1 MKFTNHHQI
10 KINKIFQH
18 TIFTVVKRMEE
29 LENFAGVYMIED
41 HIATKNLKPGKK
53 VYGEKLVELE
63 GNEYRIWDQRR
74 SKLGAAI
81 MNGMDTFP
89 FDENSKVLYLG
100 ASSGTTPS
108 HISDIC
114 NNGIVW
120 CVEFSPRMMRSLVE
134 LAKTRRN
141 MIPILD
147 DATKPQNY
155 LNLLEKV
162 DIIYSD
168 VAQPKQS
175 KLFIDNM
182 RLYLKPDGI
191 GIIIIK
197 ARSIDVTKNP
207 KKIFKEEES
216 KLKTSGFRILE
227 KINLE
232 PYEKDHMALICELV
246 F

>member
-1 MKFTNHHQI
+1 
-10 KINKIFQH
+10 
-18 TIFTVVKRMEE
+18 MEK
-29 LENFAGVYMIED
+29 LENFVGVYMIED
-41 HIATKNLKPGKK
+41 HLATKNLTPGHK
-53 VYGEKLVELE
+53 VYGEKLVEIE
-63 GNEYRIWDQRR
+63 GKEYRIWEQRR

-81 MNGMDTFP
+81 LKGINTFP
-89 FDENSKVLYLG
+89 FEERSKVLYLG

-114 NNGIVW
+114 TDGTVW

-134 LAKTRRN
+134 LAMIRKN

-155 LNLLEKV
+155 LHLLEKV
-162 DIIYSD
+162 DVLYSD

-175 KLFIDNM
+175 ELFMNNM
-182 RLYLKPDGI
+182 KLYLKSEGI
-191 GIIIIK
+191 GIIMIK
-197 ARSIDVTKNP
+197 ARSIDVTKSP

-216 KLKTSGFRILE
+216 KLKISGFRVLE

-232 PYEKDHMALICELV
+232 PYEKDHMAIVCELG

>member
-1 MKFTNHHQI
+1 
-10 KINKIFQH
+10 
-18 TIFTVVKRMEE
+18 MEK
-29 LENFAGVYMIED
+29 LENFVGVYVIEN
-41 HIATKNLKPGKK
+41 HLATKNLTPGHK
-53 VYGEKLVELE
+53 VYGEKLVEVE
-63 GNEYRIWDQRR
+63 GKEYRIWEQRR

-81 MNGMDTFP
+81 LNGMSTFP
-89 FDENSKVLYLG
+89 FDEHSKVLYLG

-114 NNGIVW
+114 SDGTVW

-134 LAKTRRN
+134 LTRTRKN

-155 LNLLEKV
+155 MHLLEKV
-162 DIIYSD
+162 DVLYSD

-175 KLFIDNM
+175 ELFMNNM
-182 RLYLKPDGI
+182 RLYLKPEGI
-191 GIIIIK
+191 GVIMIK
-197 ARSIDVTKNP
+197 ARSIDVTKSP

-216 KLKTSGFRILE
+216 KLKISGFRVLE
-227 KINLE
+227 RINLE
-232 PYEKDHMALICELV
+232 PYEKDHMAIVCELG

>member
-1 MKFTNHHQI
+1 
-10 KINKIFQH
+10 
-18 TIFTVVKRMEE
+18 MEK
-29 LENFAGVYMIED
+29 LENFVGVYMIED
-41 HIATKNLKPGKK
+41 HLATKNLIPSHK
-53 VYGEKLVELE
+53 VYGEKLVEVE
-63 GNEYRIWDQRR
+63 GKEYRIWEQRR

-81 MNGMDTFP
+81 LKGINTFP
-89 FDENSKVLYLG
+89 FEERSKVLYLG

-114 NNGIVW
+114 TDGKVW

-134 LAKTRRN
+134 LTRTRKN

-155 LNLLEKV
+155 LYLLEKV
-162 DIIYSD
+162 DVLYSD

-175 KLFIDNM
+175 ELFMNNM
-182 RLYLKPDGI
+182 RLYLKPEGI
-191 GIIIIK
+191 GVIMIK
-197 ARSIDVTKNP
+197 ARSIDVTKSP
-207 KKIFKEEES
+207 KKIFREEES
-216 KLKTSGFRILE
+216 KLKISGFRVLE

-232 PYEKDHMALICELV
+232 PYEKDHMAIVCELG

>member
-1 MKFTNHHQI
+1 
-10 KINKIFQH
+10 
-18 TIFTVVKRMEE
+18 MEK

-41 HIATKNLKPGKK
+41 HIATKNLIAGNK

-81 MNGMDTFP
+81 MNGMNIFP
-89 FDENSKVLYLG
+89 FEEDSKVLYLG

-114 NNGIVW
+114 NHGIIW

-147 DATKPQNY
+147 DATKPKNY
-155 LNLLEKV
+155 LHLLEKV
-162 DIIYSD
+162 DILYSD

-175 KLFIDNM
+175 ELFIDNM
-182 RLYLKPDGI
+182 RLYLKPEGI

-197 ARSIDVTKNP
+197 ARSIDVTKSP

-216 KLKTSGFRILE
+216 KLKTSGFRVLE

-232 PYEKDHMALICELV
+232 PYEKDHMAIICELA

>member
-1 MKFTNHHQI
+1 
-10 KINKIFQH
+10 
-18 TIFTVVKRMEE
+18 MEK
-29 LENFAGVYMIED
+29 LENFVGVYMIED
-41 HIATKNLKPGKK
+41 HLATKNLTPGHK
-53 VYGEKLVELE
+53 VYGEKLVEVE
-63 GNEYRIWDQRR
+63 GKEYRIWEQRR

-81 MNGMDTFP
+81 LKGINTFP
-89 FDENSKVLYLG
+89 FEERSKVLYLG

-114 NNGIVW
+114 TDGTVW

-134 LAKTRRN
+134 LAMIRKN
-141 MIPILD
+141 IIPILD

-155 LNLLEKV
+155 LHLLEKV
-162 DIIYSD
+162 DVLYSD

-175 KLFIDNM
+175 ELFMNNM
-182 RLYLKPDGI
+182 KLYLKSEGI
-191 GIIIIK
+191 GIIMIK
-197 ARSIDVTKNP
+197 ARSIDVTKSP

-216 KLKTSGFRILE
+216 KLKISGFRVLE

-232 PYEKDHMALICELV
+232 PYEKDHMAIVCELG

>member
-1 MKFTNHHQI
+1 
-10 KINKIFQH
+10 
-18 TIFTVVKRMEE
+18 MEK
-29 LENFAGVYMIED
+29 LENFVGVYMIED
-41 HIATKNLKPGKK
+41 HLATKNLTPGHK
-53 VYGEKLVELE
+53 VYGEKLVEVE
-63 GNEYRIWDQRR
+63 GKEYRIWEQRR

-81 MNGMDTFP
+81 LKGINTFP
-89 FDENSKVLYLG
+89 FEERSKVLYLG

-114 NNGIVW
+114 TDGTVW

-134 LAKTRRN
+134 LAMIRKN

-155 LNLLEKV
+155 LHLLEKV
-162 DIIYSD
+162 DVLYSD

-175 KLFIDNM
+175 ELFMNNM
-182 RLYLKPDGI
+182 KLYLKSEGI
-191 GIIIIK
+191 GIIMIK
-197 ARSIDVTKNP
+197 ARSIDVTKSP

-216 KLKTSGFRILE
+216 KLKISGFRVLE

-232 PYEKDHMALICELV
+232 PYEKDHMAIVCELG

>member
-1 MKFTNHHQI
+1 
-10 KINKIFQH
+10 
-18 TIFTVVKRMEE
+18 MEK
-29 LENFAGVYMIED
+29 LENFVGVYMIED
-41 HIATKNLKPGKK
+41 HLATKNLTPGHK
-53 VYGEKLVELE
+53 VYGEKLVEVE
-63 GNEYRIWDQRR
+63 GKEYRIWEQRR

-81 MNGMDTFP
+81 LKGINTFP
-89 FDENSKVLYLG
+89 FEERSKVLYLG

-108 HISDIC
+108 HISDVC
-114 NNGIVW
+114 TDGTVW

-134 LAKTRRN
+134 LAMIRKN

-155 LNLLEKV
+155 LHLLEKV
-162 DIIYSD
+162 DVLYSD

-175 KLFIDNM
+175 ELFMNNM
-182 RLYLKPDGI
+182 KLYLKSEGI
-191 GIIIIK
+191 GIIMIK
-197 ARSIDVTKNP
+197 ARSIDVTKSP

-216 KLKTSGFRILE
+216 KLKISGFRVLE

-232 PYEKDHMALICELV
+232 PYEKDHMAIVCELG